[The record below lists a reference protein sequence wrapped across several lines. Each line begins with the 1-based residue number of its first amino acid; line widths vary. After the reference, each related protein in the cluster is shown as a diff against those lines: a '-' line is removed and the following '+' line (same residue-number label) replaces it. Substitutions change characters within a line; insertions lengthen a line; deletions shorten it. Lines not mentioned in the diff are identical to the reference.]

1 MRLNARRQPIR
12 LGLAI
17 LLGSA
22 LAVPLGTASAG
33 AGTRT
38 IVLVRH
44 GQYREGVPADPE
56 IGPGLT
62 ELGREQ
68 GRKTA
73 ARIAGSKTKIDA
85 MYASPM
91 ARARETAAIIA
102 QALGIEPEIVPDL
115 AECTPPTIRADIT
128 VRHTKGEMD
137 SCRTALDRDFER
149 FFRPTAGPDSTV
161 LLVCHGNVIRY
172 LAGRTIGL
180 GPTLWLNLSIAHAS
194 LTTVQVKSGGM
205 QLISLGDSGHLPP
218 DLVTF
223 ANPSRPDSSAAR
235 K

>member
-1 MRLNARRQPIR
+1 RCQGQARLSRRDRRQRARCFGGEAAVPQAGRRWRGERQGDSGGRDQGDRLRDQVPQGIGGWRLAVHARPPPTEIPTMRLNARRQPIR

-73 ARIAGSKTKIDA
+73 ARIAG
-85 MYASPM
+85 
-91 ARARETAAIIA
+91 
-102 QALGIEPEIVPDL
+102 
-115 AECTPPTIRADIT
+115 PTT
-128 VRHTKGEMD
+128 
-137 SCRTALDRDFER
+137 
-149 FFRPTAGPDSTV
+149 
-161 LLVCHGNVIRY
+161 
-172 LAGRTIGL
+172 GL

-205 QLISLGDSGHLPP
+205 QLISLATPGICRPISS
-218 DLVTF
+218 
-223 ANPSRPDSSAAR
+223 PSRIPRAPTRAPRRNDAR
-235 K
+235 RSPSPRISRFEQEVLEI